1 MDNNQ
6 LYKDIKSRTG
16 GEIYIGVVGPVR
28 TGKSTFIK
36 RFMDLLVLP
45 NITEPAYKEQARDEL
60 PQSAAGRT
68 ITTTEPKFIPK
79 EAATISLS
87 DDISMKVRMIDCV
100 GYMVDGA
107 TGHMENEQER
117 LVHTPWFEYEIPFTK
132 AAEIGTKKVISDHS
146 TIGVVVTTDG
156 SFGELPRASYLAA
169 EQRTVG
175 ELSKLNKPFVVLL
188 NTVTPKSPET
198 VALAQQMEKEYQVAV
213 LPVNCEQ
220 LQKDDIINILSAI
233 VLEFPINTLN
243 FTMPKW
249 VEILPA
255 NHWLKENVIGAGH
268 EILDSV
274 NTMKDLYQLEFPNK
288 EAVETIKIDS
298 INLADGTVQLN
309 MSFNDKYYYEM
320 ISQMMGLTISNEYHF
335 MQVLKEMA
343 EKKKEY
349 EQVANAVN
357 MVNQKGYGVV
367 TPEQSTIKVAEPEL
381 IKHGSKYGI
390 KIKAEAPSVHMIKAN
405 ITTEIAPV
413 IGTEEQAKEL
423 IDYMKQDCAV
433 DPQNIWNVN
442 IFGKTI
448 KQLVEE
454 GLNAKASK
462 MNEDSQMKLQDTME
476 KIINDSNGGMVCI
489 II

>member
-1 MDNNQ
+1 MDNFNV
-6 LYKDIKSRTG
+6 YKDIEARTG

-45 NITEPAYKEQARDEL
+45 NIQDAGSREQARDEL
-60 PQSAAGRT
+60 PQSSAGRT
-68 ITTTEPKFIPK
+68 IMTTEPKFIPK
-79 EAATISLS
+79 EAVQITLS

-107 TGHMENEQER
+107 TGHMEEDKER
-117 LVHTPWFEYEIPFTK
+117 LVHTPWFDYEIPFTK
-132 AAEIGTKKVISDHS
+132 AAEIGTKKVITDHS
-146 TIGVVVTTDG
+146 TIGIVVTTDG
-156 SFGELPRASYLAA
+156 SFGELPRAAYLSP
-169 EQRTVG
+169 EQKTIG
-175 ELSKLNKPFVVLL
+175 ELKSLNKPFVVLL
-188 NTVTPKSPET
+188 NTTAPKSADT
-198 VALAQQMEKEYQVAV
+198 VELAEQMSRDYGVTV
-213 LPVNCEQ
+213 IPVNCEQ
-220 LQKDDIINILSAI
+220 LRKEDIKSILEAI
-233 VLEFPINTLN
+233 VLEFPIDTIS
-243 FTMPKW
+243 FQMPKW
-249 VEILPA
+249 VEILSRT
-255 NHWLKENVIGAGH
+255 HWLKESVIAAGK
-268 EILDSV
+268 EILNAV
-274 NTMKDLYQLEFPNK
+274 NTMKDLYSLTFPNM
-288 EAVETIKIDS
+288 EAIEQIKIDS
-298 INLADGTVQLN
+298 IDLASGVVHLQ
-309 MSFNDKYYYEM
+309 MKFNDKYYYEM
-320 ISQMMGLTISNEYHF
+320 ISQMIDTPIANEYHF

-343 EKKKEY
+343 AKKKEY
-349 EQVANAVN
+349 EQVANALS

-367 TPEQSTIKVAEPEL
+367 TPEQDTITVAPPEL

-390 KIKAEAPSVHMIKAN
+390 KIKAEAPSIHMIKAN

-413 IGTEEQAKEL
+413 IGTEQQAQEL

-448 KQLVEE
+448 QQLVEE
-454 GLNAKASK
+454 GLNSKASK